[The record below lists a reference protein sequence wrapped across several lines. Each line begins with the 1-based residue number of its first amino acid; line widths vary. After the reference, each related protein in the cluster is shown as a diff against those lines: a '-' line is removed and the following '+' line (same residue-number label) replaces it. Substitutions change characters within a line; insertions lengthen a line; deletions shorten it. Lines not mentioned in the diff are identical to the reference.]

1 MYGLAYMNTFWYS
14 WHLPLC
20 VPGHICVFSSS
31 WGLSC
36 FQFLFYKSKQCV
48 YYSYA
53 SLSFICLYSEEKYQR
68 KFILS
73 PAGQEFAPHKKK
85 KKKSVFFHYLPNN
98 FRKLNIFFQFASLL
112 NSDYF
117 YSFSEHMHTM
127 FCEWLSVFLDLYMF
141 IEVFIFI
148 LLNCRDFL
156 YRMNSNYVLYA
167 LCVFCCFGFVL
178 NFL

>member
-1 MYGLAYMNTFWYS
+1 MDLPIWTHFDIHGIFLFVFLGTYVCSPVAEGYLVSNFYFIKANSVFIILMHLCHLFAYILRKSIKENLYS
-14 WHLPLC
+14 HQQGKNLPLT
-20 VPGHICVFSSS
+20 
-31 WGLSC
+31 
-36 FQFLFYKSKQCV
+36 
-48 YYSYA
+48 
-53 SLSFICLYSEEKYQR
+53 
-68 KFILS
+68 
-73 PAGQEFAPHKKK
+73 KK